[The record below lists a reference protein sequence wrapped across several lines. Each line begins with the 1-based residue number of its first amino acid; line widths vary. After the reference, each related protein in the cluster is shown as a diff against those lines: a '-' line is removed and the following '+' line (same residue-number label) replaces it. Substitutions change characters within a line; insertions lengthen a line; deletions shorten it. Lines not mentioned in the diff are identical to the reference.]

1 MIIQLGQ
8 SRKLSIELPFALVF
22 NSFSHCTS
30 TFLSLLKQKA
40 STLVASSLLPIQQEH
55 QHNSCR
61 SCLVFLLFSVIS
73 LSFSVPALLYDFCT
87 GSVPV
92 DTERLAASLSPLFS
106 LVYTHLCS
114 SLSPYLS
121 TDYSQILTL
130 TVSEC
135 VCVCACESVCLFV
148 FFIFFFLSASQS
160 YSQPVIFSRV
170 QLSSVQFS
178 ESVEQVSGSS
188 GERWRRRRQQ

>member
-135 VCVCACESVCLFV
+135 VCVCAPVNRSVCLSSSF
-148 FFIFFFLSASQS
+148 SSSYQPASRTASQS
-160 YSQPVIFSRV
+160 SSVEF
-170 QLSSVQFS
+170 SSVQFS
-178 ESVEQVSGSS
+178 SVSQ
-188 GERWRRRRQQ
+188 